1 MIAGWERGMEGAC
14 AGEKIT
20 LIVPPELAYG
30 DSPSD
35 KVVPLKGQ
43 STMTFLSIFITFL
56 MSSCCE
62 VAPGSTLYF
71 LTSLNG
77 IVRVTKQTTGKP

>member
-1 MIAGWERGMEGAC
+1 VIGGWEKGMEGAC

-35 KVVPLKGQ
+35 KVF
-43 STMTFLSIFITFL
+43 TFFLSEYIFTNCRKT
-56 MSSCCE
+56 S
-62 VAPGSTLYF
+62 PK
-71 LTSLNG
+71 LTVVIRN
-77 IVRVTKQTTGKP
+77 

>member
-20 LIVPPELAYG
+20 LIVPPELAFG

-35 KVVPLKGQ
+35 KVSCTKGTVHNEF
-43 STMTFLSIFITFL
+43 S
-56 MSSCCE
+56 
-62 VAPGSTLYF
+62 
-71 LTSLNG
+71 
-77 IVRVTKQTTGKP
+77 

>member
-1 MIAGWERGMEGAC
+1 MSTSLKKVFCTQNLLECCKVIAGWERGMEGAC

-35 KVVPLKGQ
+35 KV
-43 STMTFLSIFITFL
+43 
-56 MSSCCE
+56 SSPKE
-62 VAPGSTLYF
+62 TVHNEFSQHIYYF
-71 LTSLNG
+71 SYDYML
-77 IVRVTKQTTGKP
+77 